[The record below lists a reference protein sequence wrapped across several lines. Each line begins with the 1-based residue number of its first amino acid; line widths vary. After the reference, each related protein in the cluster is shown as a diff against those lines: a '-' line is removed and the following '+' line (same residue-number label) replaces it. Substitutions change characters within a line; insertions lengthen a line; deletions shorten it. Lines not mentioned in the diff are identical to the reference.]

1 MMIIIVCVD
10 DNNGMLFHN
19 RRQSRDTFL
28 YKHII
33 EVTEG
38 KRLLMN
44 SYSAKLFS
52 EKQKEHII
60 VQCDFLEI
68 ASENDYC
75 FVENTELLNYQN
87 NIQKIILYRWNRV
100 YPADTYF
107 QFPFNKDKWKLEKT
121 TDIIGNSHNIITEEV
136 YTNE

>member
-107 QFPFNKDKWKLEKT
+107 QFPLDKNKWKLQKT
-121 TDIIGNSHNIITEEV
+121 TDIKGNSHDVITEEV